1 MHVIVGKS
9 KEPSTSSHQ
18 FQAPRPM
25 TIIRGTKNERSRGQL
40 IWFDS
45 SMRDRGRA
53 WAAPARLVGIVVSG
67 AGKDDGSDD
76 NNEER
81 GEGWA

>member
-1 MHVIVGKS
+1 
-9 KEPSTSSHQ
+9 
-18 FQAPRPM
+18 
-25 TIIRGTKNERSRGQL
+25 
-40 IWFDS
+40 
-45 SMRDRGRA
+45 MRDRGRA

-81 GEGWA
+81 GEGQREGEGWA